1 MLQYIIDH
9 GTASLV
15 TISKPLLPSILKHA
29 PLRTMSS
36 SNTVYLTAGADRGLG
51 LGLLKALLKRP
62 NTTIIGQSDGISS
75 AKQ

>member
-1 MLQYIIDH
+1 
-9 GTASLV
+9 
-15 TISKPLLPSILKHA
+15 
-29 PLRTMSS
+29 MSS